1 MVFCIRICL
10 PFDSRD
16 PGSARRATTGDP
28 IVALRL
34 RLMESPY
41 VDVILKVELWFLA
54 LVDKPKVVPH

>member
-41 VDVILKVELWFLA
+41 VDVILKGRTMVLG
-54 LVDKPKVVPH
+54 PC